1 MQFDEKY
8 IKAQEAYKEKIAVE
22 SVAIDQI
29 HTLMKDVPLLLRFL
43 DTPSF
48 SFCRLYL
55 EFKFLLGNN

>member
-29 HTLMKDVPLLLRFL
+29 HTLMKDVP
-43 DTPSF
+43 
-48 SFCRLYL
+48 CY
-55 EFKFLLGNN
+55 